1 MLKRYRLRATVY
13 APLFTHLCLR
23 KCVFEPV
30 LMKPVL
36 LNLLLPKRVRILVTI
51 PDDSVHERMSRAT
64 RKAHVVER
72 HCVTGGAALWEALRC
87 RKYCVVE
94 SAALQ
99 KAPYCRELSVKL
111 RDGHCTLLRCGCE
124 LLALVICEPLINE
137 VEISAGGC

>member
-1 MLKRYRLRATVY
+1 MK
-13 APLFTHLCLR
+13 P
-23 KCVFEPV
+23 VFMKPV
-30 LMKPVL
+30 LMKPAL

-51 PDDSVHERMSRAT
+51 PDDSLHERMSRAM
-64 RKAHVVER
+64 RKAHVVES
-72 HCVTGGAALWEALRC
+72 TALWEEQRC
-87 RKYCVVE
+87 GWHCVVE

-124 LLALVICEPLINE
+124 LLAPVICAPLINE